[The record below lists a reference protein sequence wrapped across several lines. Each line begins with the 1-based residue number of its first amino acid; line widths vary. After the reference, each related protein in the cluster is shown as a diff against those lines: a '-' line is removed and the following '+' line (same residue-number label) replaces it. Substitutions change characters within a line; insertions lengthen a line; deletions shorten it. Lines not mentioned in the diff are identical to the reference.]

1 MRLLVTRPEPEA
13 SAFAGE
19 LRALG
24 HEPVLQPLL
33 EFRVL
38 DFDLQSLRAAEVL
51 IITSGNSLR
60 ALQERGVIQDLL
72 GKPLYCVGEQT
83 AKRSLAAGFQ
93 TVLEVAETGE
103 ELTRKITASGRCEGL
118 IVHIMGEH
126 MAFDIVGALAREGFS
141 VQSTTVYSMEACRE
155 FSPAIDA
162 MLKAGGI
169 DGVILMSPRTAEI
182 YVSLCHRHGIAD
194 CAKSPLYLCLSKN
207 VAAKLAPLKPN
218 HVRVP
223 AKPDRKALLELLLA
237 D

>member
-1 MRLLVTRPEPEA
+1 MRLLVTRPEPDA
-13 SAFAGE
+13 SIFAEE
-19 LRALG
+19 LRGLG
-24 HEPVLQPLL
+24 HEPVLQPLI

-38 DFDLQSLRAAEVL
+38 EFDLEPLRAAEVL

-60 ALQERGVIQDLL
+60 ALQERGVVKDII

-83 AKRSLAAGFQ
+83 AKRALASGFE

-103 ELTRKITASGRCEGL
+103 DLARKIIASGRRGAPL
-118 IVHIMGEH
+118 AHIMGEH

-141 VQSTTVYSMEACRE
+141 IQTVTVYSMEARRE

-162 MLKAGGI
+162 MLKAGDV

-194 CAKSPLYLCLSKN
+194 CAKSPLYFCLSEN
-207 VAAKLAPLKPN
+207 VAAKLASLKPN

-223 AKPDRKALLELLLA
+223 AKPNRKALLELLLA

>member
-1 MRLLVTRPEPEA
+1 MRLLVTRPEPDA
-13 SAFAGE
+13 SIFAAE
-19 LRALG
+19 LRGLG

-38 DFDLQSLRAAEVL
+38 EFDLGPLRAAEVL

-60 ALQERGVIQDLL
+60 ALRERGVVNDIH

-83 AKRSLAAGFQ
+83 AKRALAAGFE
-93 TVLEVAETGE
+93 TVLEIAPTGE
-103 ELTRKITASGRCEGL
+103 ELARKIIASGRTEAPL
-118 IVHIMGEH
+118 VHIMGEH
-126 MAFDIVGALAREGFS
+126 MAFGIVGALAREGFS
-141 VQSTTVYSMEACRE
+141 VQSVTVYSMDASARLLP
-155 FSPAIDA
+155 SVDA
-162 MLKAGGI
+162 MLKAGEV

-194 CAKSPLYLCLSKN
+194 SAKTPPYFCLSKN

-223 AKPDRKALLELLLA
+223 AEPNRKALLELLLA